1 MTGATLSCRTN
12 RKTKNKMKRTIF
24 LLSAALC
31 LAAGCDKV
39 PSGLSAGADTELTVT
54 LSGLSGPDGTKATG
68 GTAAENK
75 VNNLTVYVFD
85 ANGMLDVSHA
95 CTATEI
101 AAGKATIRTKTG
113 AKTVCA
119 AANLG
124 SGVAAQAS
132 GAFRLADLAAVP
144 YALSDNGRSSLT
156 MWGTAAGV
164 NVVSGTGGSVT
175 VKLARGVAR
184 VSLGSV
190 RNALPAPFG
199 PVKLKHA
206 FLCNV
211 VGNQNLGG
219 DAVPDNAK
227 YLNREATVGHVRT
240 RVVGTGSNEAECKDL
255 TFQTLGEEVAVGAA
269 ASYTNKFFYG
279 FPNALTTP
287 NNGFHA
293 TFVPTA
299 TVLMVVAT
307 IRGVDYYYPV
317 PLSGGLAA
325 NTEYKVDLT
334 LAGLGNTGDDPF
346 ARIEKADLSATIQV
360 SPWNTGAGISETI

>member
-1 MTGATLSCRTN
+1 MTKTL
-12 RKTKNKMKRTIF
+12 F
-24 LLSAALC
+24 LLSAVLC
-31 LAAGCDKV
+31 LAVGCDKV
-39 PSGLSAGADTELTVT
+39 PSGIPAVPDSELNVT
-54 LSGLSGPDGTKATG
+54 LSGLWVPDGTKATG

-75 VNNLTVYVFD
+75 VNNLTIYVFD
-85 ANGMLDVSHA
+85 ADGMLDISHA
-95 CTATEI
+95 CTAAEI
-101 AAGKATIRTKTG
+101 KAGKATVRTKTG

-119 AANLG
+119 AANL
-124 SGVAAQAS
+124 SDAVAAQAG
-132 GAFRLADLAAVP
+132 GAFRLSDLAAVP
-144 YALSDNGRSSLT
+144 YALSDNGPSSLT
-156 MWGTAAGV
+156 MWGVASGV
-164 NVVSGTGGSVT
+164 NVASGAGGSVT
-175 VKLARGVAR
+175 VALARGVAR

-190 RNALPAPFG
+190 FNALPAPFG
-199 PVKLKHA
+199 PVQLKHA

-219 DAVPDNAK
+219 DAEPDNAK
-227 YLNREATVGHVRT
+227 YLNREARAGHVKA
-240 RVVGTGSNEAECKDL
+240 RVIGTGSYAAECKNL
-255 TFQTLGEEVAVGAA
+255 TFQTLGEEVAVGKT

-307 IRGVDYYYPV
+307 VRGVDYYYPV

-334 LAGLGNTGDDPF
+334 LAGLGNTVDEPF
-346 ARIEKADLSATIQV
+346 ARIEKADLAATIQV